1 MDKDAP
7 PIEFPLNTHNLQQ
20 KFLDCLIQGNESQA
34 IILIS
39 NLLFSTISKERILF
53 DIILPTINILND
65 MYNRGKISESEKLL
79 ISTTALDLVMMT
91 KFVSTIDTPK
101 LKAYS
106 IVVCGS
112 EEATYQARI
121 ASVILHL
128 IGWHSLYLG
137 NVENKIDPFF
147 DIDIQRLITKK
158 LKNVNGLSAV
168 MIFSFNA
175 NTLKFLSNTVKT
187 LRKKVENDLRI
198 AIFTNNDLLQ
208 VSQDMDVDYSTT
220 DLKSLIDWAKDE
232 YRNWSP

>member
-34 IILIS
+34 IIIIS

-53 DIILPTINILND
+53 DIILPTLNILND

-79 ISTTALDLVMMT
+79 ISTTALDLVLMT

-106 IVVCGS
+106 IVVSGS
-112 EEATYQARI
+112 EEATSHARI

-128 IGWHSLYLG
+128 MGWHSLYLG

-175 NTLKFLSNTVKT
+175 NTLKFLSNTIKA
-187 LRKKVENDLRI
+187 LRKKTENDLRI

-208 VSQDMDVDYSTT
+208 VSQEMDVDYSTT

-232 YRNWSP
+232 YRNTSP

>member
-1 MDKDAP
+1 LDKDAP

-34 IILIS
+34 ILIIS

-53 DIILPTINILND
+53 DIILPTLNILND
-65 MYNRGKISESEKLL
+65 MYSRGKISESEKLL
-79 ISTTALDLVMMT
+79 ISTTALDLVLMT

-106 IVVCGS
+106 IVVSGS
-112 EEATYQARI
+112 EEATYNARI

-128 IGWHSLYLG
+128 MGWHSLYLG

-158 LKNVNGLSAV
+158 LKNMNGLSAV
-168 MIFSFNA
+168 MIFSFNG
-175 NTLKFLSNTVKT
+175 NTLKFLSNTIKA
-187 LRKKVENDLRI
+187 LRKKAENDLRI
-198 AIFTNNDLLQ
+198 AIFTNDDLLQ
-208 VSQDMDVDYSTT
+208 VSQEMDVDYCTT
-220 DLKSLIDWAKDE
+220 ELKSLIDWAKDE
-232 YRNWSP
+232 YRNTSS

>member
-1 MDKDAP
+1 M
-7 PIEFPLNTHNLQQ
+7 
-20 KFLDCLIQGNESQA
+20 
-34 IILIS
+34 
-39 NLLFSTISKERILF
+39 SKERILF
-53 DIILPTINILND
+53 DIILPTLNILND

-79 ISTTALDLVMMT
+79 IFTTALDLVLMT
-91 KFVSTIDTPK
+91 KFVSTIDTAK

-106 IVVCGS
+106 IVVSGS
-112 EEATYQARI
+112 EEATYYARI

-158 LKNVNGLSAV
+158 LKNMNGLSAV

-175 NTLKFLSNTVKT
+175 NTLKFLSNTIKA

-208 VSQDMDVDYSTT
+208 VSQEMDVDYSTT

-232 YRNWSP
+232 YRNMSP

>member
-1 MDKDAP
+1 LDKDAP

-34 IILIS
+34 IIIIS

-53 DIILPTINILND
+53 DIILPTLNILND

-79 ISTTALDLVMMT
+79 ISTTALDLVLMT

-106 IVVCGS
+106 IVVSGS
-112 EEATYQARI
+112 EEATSHARI

-128 IGWHSLYLG
+128 MGWHSLYLG

-175 NTLKFLSNTVKT
+175 NTLKFLSNTIMA
-187 LRKKVENDLRI
+187 LRKKAENDLRI

-208 VSQDMDVDYSTT
+208 VSQEMDVDYSTT

-232 YRNWSP
+232 YRNTSP

>member
-1 MDKDAP
+1 MDKDSP

-34 IILIS
+34 ILIIS

-53 DIILPTINILND
+53 DIILPTLNILND
-65 MYNRGKISESEKLL
+65 MYSRGKISESEKLL
-79 ISTTALDLVMMT
+79 ISTTALDLVLMT

-106 IVVCGS
+106 IVVSGS
-112 EEATYQARI
+112 EEATYHARI

-128 IGWHSLYLG
+128 MGWHSLYLG

-158 LKNVNGLSAV
+158 LKNMNGLSAV

-175 NTLKFLSNTVKT
+175 NTLKFLSNTIKA
-187 LRKKVENDLRI
+187 LRKKAENDLRI
-198 AIFTNNDLLQ
+198 AIFTNDDLLQ
-208 VSQDMDVDYSTT
+208 VSQEMDVDYSTT
-220 DLKSLIDWAKDE
+220 ELRSLIDWAKDE
-232 YRNWSP
+232 YRNTSS

>member
-1 MDKDAP
+1 LDKDAP
-7 PIEFPLNTHNLQQ
+7 LIEFPLNTHNLQQ

-34 IILIS
+34 IIIIS

-53 DIILPTINILND
+53 DIILPTLNILND

-79 ISTTALDLVMMT
+79 ISTTALDLVLMT
-91 KFVSTIDTPK
+91 KFVSTIDTAK

-106 IVVCGS
+106 IVVSGS
-112 EEATYQARI
+112 EDATYHARI

-158 LKNVNGLSAV
+158 LKNMNGLSAI
-168 MIFSFNA
+168 MIFSFNI
-175 NTLKFLSNTVKT
+175 NTLKFLSNTIKA

-208 VSQDMDVDYSTT
+208 VSQEMDVDYSTT

-232 YRNWSP
+232 YRNTSF

>member
-7 PIEFPLNTHNLQQ
+7 PIEFPLNIHNLQQ

-34 IILIS
+34 IIIIS

-53 DIILPTINILND
+53 EIILPTLNILND

-79 ISTTALDLVMMT
+79 ISTIALDLVLMT

-106 IVVCGS
+106 IVISGS
-112 EEATYQARI
+112 EEATSHARI

-128 IGWHSLYLG
+128 MGWHSLYLG

-175 NTLKFLSNTVKT
+175 NTLKFLSNTIKA
-187 LRKKVENDLRI
+187 LKKKVENDLRI

-208 VSQDMDVDYSTT
+208 VSQEMDVDYSTT

-232 YRNWSP
+232 YRNTSP

>member
-1 MDKDAP
+1 LDKDAP
-7 PIEFPLNTHNLQQ
+7 PIEFPLNTHILQQ

-34 IILIS
+34 ILIIS

-53 DIILPTINILND
+53 DIILPTLNILND

-79 ISTTALDLVMMT
+79 ISTTALDLVLMT
-91 KFVSTIDTPK
+91 KFISTIDTPK

-106 IVVCGS
+106 IVVSGS
-112 EEATYQARI
+112 EEATYHARI

-128 IGWHSLYLG
+128 LGWHSLYLG

-158 LKNVNGLSAV
+158 LKNINGLSAV

-175 NTLKFLSNTVKT
+175 NTLKFLSNTINA
-187 LRKKVENDLRI
+187 LRKKAENDLRI
-198 AIFTNNDLLQ
+198 AIFTNSDLLQ
-208 VSQDMDVDYSTT
+208 VSQEMDVDYSTT

-232 YRNWSP
+232 YRNTSP

>member
-1 MDKDAP
+1 MDKDTP

-34 IILIS
+34 IIIIS

-53 DIILPTINILND
+53 DIILPTLNILND

-79 ISTTALDLVMMT
+79 ISTTALDLVLMT

-106 IVVCGS
+106 IVVSGS
-112 EEATYQARI
+112 EEATYHARI

-128 IGWHSLYLG
+128 MGWHSLYLG

-232 YRNWSP
+232 YRNTSP

>member
-1 MDKDAP
+1 LDKDAP
-7 PIEFPLNTHNLQQ
+7 QIEFPLNIHNLQQ
-20 KFLDCLIQGNESQA
+20 KFLDCLLEGNETQA
-34 IILIS
+34 INIIS
-39 NLLFSTISKERILF
+39 NLLFSTILKERILF
-53 DIILPTINILND
+53 DIILPTLNILND
-65 MYNRGKISESEKLL
+65 MYDRGKISEIEKLL
-79 ISTTALDLVMMT
+79 ISTSALDLALMT

-101 LKAYS
+101 LRAYS
-106 IVVCGS
+106 IIVSGS

-175 NTLKFLSNTVKT
+175 NTLKFLSNTIKA
-187 LRKKVENDLRI
+187 LKKKVESELRI
-198 AIFTNNDLLQ
+198 AIYTNNDLLQ
-208 VSQDMDVDYSTT
+208 VSHEMDVDYSTT
-220 DLKSLIDWAKDE
+220 ELTSLIDWAKDE
-232 YRNWSP
+232 YRNTLS

>member
-1 MDKDAP
+1 LDKDAP

-34 IILIS
+34 IIIIS

-53 DIILPTINILND
+53 DIILPTLNILND

-79 ISTTALDLVMMT
+79 ISTTALDLVLMT

-106 IVVCGS
+106 IVVSGS
-112 EEATYQARI
+112 EEATSHARI

-128 IGWHSLYLG
+128 MGWHSLYLG

-158 LKNVNGLSAV
+158 LKNMNGLSAV

-175 NTLKFLSNTVKT
+175 NTLKFLSNTIKA
-187 LRKKVENDLRI
+187 LRKKTENDLRI

-208 VSQDMDVDYSTT
+208 VSREMDVDYSTT

-232 YRNWSP
+232 YRNMSS

>member
-1 MDKDAP
+1 LDKDTP

-34 IILIS
+34 IIIIS

-53 DIILPTINILND
+53 DIILPTLNILND

-79 ISTTALDLVMMT
+79 ISTTALDLVLMT

-106 IVVCGS
+106 IVVSGS
-112 EEATYQARI
+112 EEATYHARI

-175 NTLKFLSNTVKT
+175 NTLKFLSNTIKT

-232 YRNWSP
+232 YRNTSP

>member
-34 IILIS
+34 IIIIS

-53 DIILPTINILND
+53 DIILPTLNILND

-79 ISTTALDLVMMT
+79 ISTTALDLVLMT

-106 IVVCGS
+106 IVVSGS
-112 EEATYQARI
+112 EEATSHARI

-128 IGWHSLYLG
+128 MGWHSLYLG

-158 LKNVNGLSAV
+158 LKNMNGLSAV

-175 NTLKFLSNTVKT
+175 NTLKFLSNTIKA
-187 LRKKVENDLRI
+187 LRKKTENDLRI

-208 VSQDMDVDYSTT
+208 VSQEMDVDYSTT

-232 YRNWSP
+232 YRNTSP

>member
-20 KFLDCLIQGNESQA
+20 RFLDCLIQGNESQA
-34 IILIS
+34 IIIIS

-53 DIILPTINILND
+53 DIILPTLNILND

-79 ISTTALDLVMMT
+79 ISTTALDLVLMT

-112 EEATYQARI
+112 EEATYHARI

-158 LKNVNGLSAV
+158 LKNMNGLSAV

-175 NTLKFLSNTVKT
+175 NTLKFLSNTIKA

-208 VSQDMDVDYSTT
+208 VSQEMDVDYSTT

-232 YRNWSP
+232 YRNTSP

>member
-34 IILIS
+34 IIIIS

-53 DIILPTINILND
+53 DIILPTLNILND

-79 ISTTALDLVMMT
+79 ISTTALDLVLMT

-112 EEATYQARI
+112 EEATYHARI

-158 LKNVNGLSAV
+158 LKNMNGLSAV

-175 NTLKFLSNTVKT
+175 NTLKFLSNTIKA

-208 VSQDMDVDYSTT
+208 VSQEMDVDYSTT

-232 YRNWSP
+232 YRNRSP

>member
-34 IILIS
+34 IIIIS

-53 DIILPTINILND
+53 DIILPTLNILND

-79 ISTTALDLVMMT
+79 ISTTALDLVLMT

-106 IVVCGS
+106 IVVSGS
-112 EEATYQARI
+112 EEATSHARI

-128 IGWHSLYLG
+128 MGWHSLYLG

-175 NTLKFLSNTVKT
+175 NTLKFLSNTIMA
-187 LRKKVENDLRI
+187 LRKKAENDLRI

-208 VSQDMDVDYSTT
+208 VSQEMDVDYSTT

-232 YRNWSP
+232 YRNTSP

>member
-1 MDKDAP
+1 LDKDAP

-34 IILIS
+34 ILIIS

-53 DIILPTINILND
+53 DIILPTLNILND
-65 MYNRGKISESEKLL
+65 MYSRGKISESEKLL
-79 ISTTALDLVMMT
+79 ISTTALDLVLMT

-106 IVVCGS
+106 IVVSGS
-112 EEATYQARI
+112 EEATYHARI

-128 IGWHSLYLG
+128 MGWHSLYLG

-158 LKNVNGLSAV
+158 LKNMNGLSAV

-175 NTLKFLSNTVKT
+175 NTLKFLSNTIKA
-187 LRKKVENDLRI
+187 LRKKAENDLRI

-208 VSQDMDVDYSTT
+208 VSQEMGVDYSTT
-220 DLKSLIDWAKDE
+220 ELKSLIDWAKDE
-232 YRNWSP
+232 YRNTSS

>member
-1 MDKDAP
+1 LDKDAP
-7 PIEFPLNTHNLQQ
+7 PIEFPLNIHNLQQ

-34 IILIS
+34 IIIIS

-53 DIILPTINILND
+53 EIILPTLNILND

-79 ISTTALDLVMMT
+79 ISTTALDLVLMT

-106 IVVCGS
+106 IVVSGS
-112 EEATYQARI
+112 EEATSHARI

-128 IGWHSLYLG
+128 MGWHSLYLG

-175 NTLKFLSNTVKT
+175 NTLKFLSNTIKA
-187 LRKKVENDLRI
+187 LRKKAENDLRI

-208 VSQDMDVDYSTT
+208 VSQEMDVDYSTT

-232 YRNWSP
+232 YRNTSP

>member
-7 PIEFPLNTHNLQQ
+7 LIEFPLNTHNLQQ

-34 IILIS
+34 IIIIS

-53 DIILPTINILND
+53 DIILPTLNILND

-79 ISTTALDLVMMT
+79 ISTTALDLVLMT
-91 KFVSTIDTPK
+91 KFVSTIDTAK

-106 IVVCGS
+106 IVVSGS
-112 EEATYQARI
+112 EEATYYARI

-158 LKNVNGLSAV
+158 LKNMNGLSAV

-175 NTLKFLSNTVKT
+175 NTLKFLSNTIKA

-208 VSQDMDVDYSTT
+208 VSQEMDVDYSTA

-232 YRNWSP
+232 YHNTSP

>member
-1 MDKDAP
+1 LDKDAP

-34 IILIS
+34 ILIIS

-53 DIILPTINILND
+53 DIILPTLNILND

-79 ISTTALDLVMMT
+79 ISTTALDLVLMT

-106 IVVCGS
+106 IVVSGS
-112 EEATYQARI
+112 EEATYHARI

-128 IGWHSLYLG
+128 MGWHSLYLG

-158 LKNVNGLSAV
+158 LKNTNGLSAV

-175 NTLKFLSNTVKT
+175 NTLKFLSNTIKA
-187 LRKKVENDLRI
+187 LRKKAENDLRI

-208 VSQDMDVDYSTT
+208 VSQEMGVDYSTT
-220 DLKSLIDWAKDE
+220 ELKSLIDWAKDE
-232 YRNWSP
+232 YRNTSS

>member
-7 PIEFPLNTHNLQQ
+7 LIEFPLNTHNLQQ

-34 IILIS
+34 IIIIS

-53 DIILPTINILND
+53 DIILPTLNILND

-79 ISTTALDLVMMT
+79 IFTTALDLVLMT
-91 KFVSTIDTPK
+91 KFVSTIDTAK

-106 IVVCGS
+106 IVVSGS
-112 EEATYQARI
+112 EEATYYARI

-158 LKNVNGLSAV
+158 LKNMNGLSAV

-175 NTLKFLSNTVKT
+175 NTLKFLSNTIKA

-208 VSQDMDVDYSTT
+208 VSQEMDVDYSTA

-232 YRNWSP
+232 YRNMSP